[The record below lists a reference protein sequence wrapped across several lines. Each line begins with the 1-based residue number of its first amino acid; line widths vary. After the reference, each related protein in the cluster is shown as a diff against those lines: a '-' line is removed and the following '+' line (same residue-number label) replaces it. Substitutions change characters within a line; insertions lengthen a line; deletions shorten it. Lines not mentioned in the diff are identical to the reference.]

1 MTSPTQPRI
10 RAARSVTALTALASG
25 LIGILGNVC
34 LVLFYLTAKP
44 WQPDSVP
51 RQVKSDPTGYGTI
64 NDWLIP
70 LQLVLLIPI
79 VIWLGQQTQ
88 IEKRS
93 RRWTAIAL
101 AASIAATLLQ
111 LLLLAGVL
119 PFAIQFGPVAVC
131 VLLLLCWAGIISAAG
146 RRHGVLSHSTVRHVG
161 LVMWAVP
168 VGVAAFA
175 VGIGISALQ
184 GEGSWAWVV
193 GGLPG
198 ALAWLAFPLWVLLV
212 ARDAGGSGHTA
223 STNRRF
229 QLHSYRNGSLV

>member
-10 RAARSVTALTALASG
+10 RAARSVTALTAVASG
-25 LIGILGNVC
+25 LIGILANIY

-44 WQPDSVP
+44 WQPGSVGG
-51 RQVKSDPTGYGTI
+51 GYGTI

-70 LQLVLLIPI
+70 LQLILLIPM

-93 RRWTAIAL
+93 RRWTGIAL

-111 LLLLAGVL
+111 LLLVIGVL
-119 PFAIQFGPVAVC
+119 PFAIQVGPVAVC
-131 VLLLLCWAGIISAAG
+131 VMLLLCWAGIISSAG
-146 RRHGVLSHSTVRHVG
+146 QHHHVLSHSTVRLG
-161 LVMWAVP
+161 RLLMWAVP
-168 VGVAAFA
+168 VGVVAFA

-184 GEGSWAWVV
+184 GEGSWAWVL

-212 ARDAGGSGHTA
+212 ARNAAWGAH
-223 STNRRF
+223 R
-229 QLHSYRNGSLV
+229 

>member
-1 MTSPTQPRI
+1 MTPTTQRPIRI
-10 RAARSVTALTALASG
+10 ARGVTALTALASG
-25 LIGILGNVC
+25 LVGVVANLY

-44 WQPDSVP
+44 WQPDSVA
-51 RQVKSDPTGYGTI
+51 RQVKGDPTGYGSI

-79 VIWLGQQTQ
+79 VIWLSQQTR
-88 IEKRS
+88 IEKGS

-111 LLLLAGVL
+111 LLLVAGVL

-131 VLLLLCWAGIISAAG
+131 VVLLLCWAGVISAAG
-146 RRHGVLSHSTVRHVG
+146 RRRGVLSHSTVRLG
-161 LVMWAVP
+161 RLVMWAVP
-168 VGVAAFA
+168 VGIAAFA
-175 VGIGISALQ
+175 VGMGISALQ

-198 ALAWLAFPLWVLLV
+198 ALGWLAFPLWVLLV
-212 ARDAGGSGHTA
+212 GRDAAWGSHRYLRTPD
-223 STNRRF
+223 
-229 QLHSYRNGSLV
+229 

>member
-1 MTSPTQPRI
+1 MTSSTQPRI

-25 LIGILGNVC
+25 LVGILANVY

-44 WQPDSVP
+44 WQPDSVA

-64 NDWLIP
+64 NDWLT
-70 LQLVLLIPI
+70 LQLTLLIPI

-111 LLLLAGVL
+111 LLLVTGVL
-119 PFAIQFGPVAVC
+119 PFAIQVGPVAVC
-131 VLLLLCWAGIISAAG
+131 VMLLLCWAGIISSAG
-146 RRHGVLSHSTVRHVG
+146 RRHHVLSDSTVRLG
-161 LVMWAVP
+161 RAVMWAVP
-168 VGVAAFA
+168 VGIAAFA

-212 ARDAGGSGHTA
+212 ARDAA
-223 STNRRF
+223 
-229 QLHSYRNGSLV
+229 

>member
-1 MTSPTQPRI
+1 MTSPTLPRI
-10 RAARSVTALTALASG
+10 RTASGATALTALASG
-25 LIGILGNVC
+25 LIGIVANVY

-44 WQPDSVP
+44 WQPDSVA
-51 RQVKSDPTGYGTI
+51 RHVKRDPTGYGTI

-70 LQLVLLIPI
+70 LQLALLIPI

-101 AASIAATLLQ
+101 TASIAATLLQ
-111 LLLLAGVL
+111 LLLLTGLL
-119 PFAIQFGPVAVC
+119 PFAIQVGPVAVC
-131 VLLLLCWAGIISAAG
+131 VLLLLCWAGIISSAG
-146 RRHGVLSHSTVRHVG
+146 RRHHVLSNTTVRLG
-161 LVMWAVP
+161 RLIMWAVP

-184 GEGSWAWVV
+184 GEGSWAWAL

-198 ALAWLAFPLWVLLV
+198 ALAWLAFPLWVLLG
-212 ARDAGGSGHTA
+212 ARDAAWGAH
-223 STNRRF
+223 R
-229 QLHSYRNGSLV
+229 

>member
-1 MTSPTQPRI
+1 MTPTKQRPI
-10 RAARSVTALTALASG
+10 RAASGVTALTALASG
-25 LIGILGNVC
+25 LIGILANVY

-44 WQPDSVP
+44 WQPDSLA
-51 RQVKSDPTGYGTI
+51 RQVKGDPTSYGTI

-70 LQLVLLIPI
+70 LQLTLLIPI

-111 LLLLAGVL
+111 LLLVTGVL
-119 PFAIQFGPVAVC
+119 PFAIQVGPVAVC
-131 VLLLLCWAGIISAAG
+131 VMLLLCWAGIISSAG
-146 RRHGVLSHSTVRHVG
+146 RRHHVLSHSTVRLG
-161 LVMWAVP
+161 RAVMWAVP
-168 VGVAAFA
+168 VGIAAFA

-212 ARDAGGSGHTA
+212 ARDAA
-223 STNRRF
+223 RRAI
-229 QLHSYRNGSLV
+229 R

>member
-1 MTSPTQPRI
+1 MISPTQRPI
-10 RAARSVTALTALASG
+10 RTASGATALTALASG
-25 LIGILGNVC
+25 LIGIVANVY

-44 WQPDSVP
+44 WQPDSVA
-51 RQVKSDPTGYGTI
+51 RHVKRDPTGYGTI

-70 LQLVLLIPI
+70 LQLALLIPI

-88 IEKRS
+88 TEKRS

-101 AASIAATLLQ
+101 TASIAATLLQ
-111 LLLLAGVL
+111 LLLVTGVL
-119 PFAIQFGPVAVC
+119 PFAIQVGPVAVC
-131 VLLLLCWAGIISAAG
+131 VMLLLCWAGIISSAG
-146 RRHGVLSHSTVRHVG
+146 RRHHVLSHTTVRLG
-161 LVMWAVP
+161 RLIMWAVP

-212 ARDAGGSGHTA
+212 ARDAAWGS
-223 STNRRF
+223 S
-229 QLHSYRNGSLV
+229 

>member
-1 MTSPTQPRI
+1 MTPAKQRPIGTASG
-10 RAARSVTALTALASG
+10 VTALTALASG
-25 LIGILGNVC
+25 LVGTAGNVY

-44 WQPDSVP
+44 WQPDSLA
-51 RQVKSDPTGYGTI
+51 RQVEGDPTGYGTI

-88 IEKRS
+88 IDKRS

-111 LLLLAGVL
+111 LLLLTGVL
-119 PFAIQFGPVAVC
+119 PFAIQVGPVAVC
-131 VLLLLCWAGIISAAG
+131 VMLLLCWAGIISSAG
-146 RRHGVLSHSTVRHVG
+146 RHHHVLSHSTVRLG
-161 LVMWAVP
+161 RLMMWAVP

-184 GEGSWAWVV
+184 REGSWAWVV

-212 ARDAGGSGHTA
+212 ARDAA
-223 STNRRF
+223 
-229 QLHSYRNGSLV
+229 

>member
-1 MTSPTQPRI
+1 MTPTKQRPIRI
-10 RAARSVTALTALASG
+10 AGGATALTALASG
-25 LIGILGNVC
+25 LVGIVANVY

-44 WQPDSVP
+44 WQPDSVGG
-51 RQVKSDPTGYGTI
+51 GYGTV

-88 IEKRS
+88 IEKGS

-111 LLLLAGVL
+111 LLLVLGVL
-119 PFAIQFGPVAVC
+119 PFAIQVGPVAVC
-131 VLLLLCWAGIISAAG
+131 VVLLLCWAGSISSAG
-146 RRHGVLSHSTVRHVG
+146 RRHHVLSHSTVRLG
-161 LVMWAVP
+161 RLMMWAVP
-168 VGVAAFA
+168 VGAATFA

-184 GEGSWAWVV
+184 GQGSWAWVV

-212 ARDAGGSGHTA
+212 ARDAALGSHGYLRTPD
-223 STNRRF
+223 
-229 QLHSYRNGSLV
+229 

>member
-1 MTSPTQPRI
+1 VDRH
-10 RAARSVTALTALASG
+10 
-25 LIGILGNVC
+25 C
-34 LVLFYLTAKP
+34 LV
-44 WQPDSVP
+44 
-51 RQVKSDPTGYGTI
+51 
-64 NDWLIP
+64 
-70 LQLVLLIPI
+70 
-79 VIWLGQQTQ
+79 
-88 IEKRS
+88 
-93 RRWTAIAL
+93 
-101 AASIAATLLQ
+101 ASIAATLLQ

-146 RRHGVLSHSTVRHVG
+146 RRHGVLSHSTVRHGG

>member
-1 MTSPTQPRI
+1 MTSATQPRI
-10 RAARSVTALTALASG
+10 RVARSVAALTALASG
-25 LIGILGNVC
+25 LIGILANVY

-44 WQPDSVP
+44 WQPDSVA
-51 RQVKSDPTGYGTI
+51 RQVKGDPTGYGI
-64 NDWLIP
+64 VNDWLIP

-111 LLLLAGVL
+111 LLLVTGVL
-119 PFAIQFGPVAVC
+119 PFAIQVGPVAVC
-131 VLLLLCWAGIISAAG
+131 VMLLLCWAGIMSSAG
-146 RRHGVLSHSTVRHVG
+146 RRHHVLSHTTARLG
-161 LVMWAVP
+161 RLMMWAVP
-168 VGVAAFA
+168 VGLAAFA

-184 GEGSWAWVV
+184 GDGSWAWVV

-212 ARDAGGSGHTA
+212 ARDATRGAH
-223 STNRRF
+223 R
-229 QLHSYRNGSLV
+229 

>member
-1 MTSPTQPRI
+1 MTLTRQGRI
-10 RAARSVTALTALASG
+10 RIGSGATALTALASG
-25 LIGILGNVC
+25 LVGILANVY

-44 WQPDSVP
+44 WQPDSVA
-51 RQVKSDPTGYGTI
+51 RQVKGDPTGYGTI

-70 LQLVLLIPI
+70 LQLALLIPI

-111 LLLLAGVL
+111 LLLIAGAL
-119 PFAIQFGPVAVC
+119 PFDIQVGPVAVC
-131 VLLLLCWAGIISAAG
+131 VMLLLCWAGIISSAG
-146 RRHGVLSHSTVRHVG
+146 RRHHVLSDSTVRLG
-161 LVMWAVP
+161 RLMMWAVP

-184 GEGSWAWVV
+184 GAGSWAWVV

-212 ARDAGGSGHTA
+212 ARDAAWGAH
-223 STNRRF
+223 R
-229 QLHSYRNGSLV
+229 